1 MIVVVNTPAV
11 MSQQHFPLA
20 FECSLKKREGR
31 GTLPSRGWRCHGP
44 FCSLKS
50 NSIKKLRN
58 NNNDDDKLCECVAKV
73 DNINKFVVCCQQEEA
88 KEEEDLA
95 NMKFH

>member
-1 MIVVVNTPAV
+1 MEHCRAGGAGEQEEP
-11 MSQQHFPLA
+11 
-20 FECSLKKREGR
+20 
-31 GTLPSRGWRCHGP
+31 HGP
-44 FCSLKS
+44 FCSLLFASLKS

-73 DNINKFVVCCQQEEA
+73 DNINKFVVCCQ
-88 KEEEDLA
+88 EEEEEHLA